1 VHAGRDK
8 AARSTSHVA
17 RYTQPMRTA
26 GLTLLILSLA
36 ISANASSQRRRTAPA
51 RKPAAPAPLKMAPAE
66 VKCPE
71 SLGIGVRTG
80 ASYCFV
86 LAGREPGEGVLV
98 SIPPHTGTATLMF
111 DLHNRHTYS
120 EEDIRAGRG
129 FAKYT
134 AVVAALSMKGELLG
148 RGAVQ
153 TEFRAA
159 QDLYERVAGGA
170 GPGGVKAVAPLGRE
184 QVTVAIPAGVDTVS
198 LLGEILDA
206 TTSAGHETAT
216 PGRTVAIV
224 SNVRVEYRP
233 APAGHKR

>member
-1 VHAGRDK
+1 
-8 AARSTSHVA
+8 
-17 RYTQPMRTA
+17 MRTA
-26 GLTLLILSLA
+26 GLILMILSMTVSLG
-36 ISANASSQRRRTAPA
+36 ASQQRRRQAPAPA
-51 RKPAAPAPLKMAPAE
+51 RKPVPAAPLKVAPAD

-71 SLGIGVRTG
+71 VLGTGARTG

-98 SIPPHTGTATLMF
+98 SIPPHTGPATLMF

-134 AVVAALSMKGELLG
+134 AVVAVLSMKGDLLG

-153 TEFRAA
+153 TEFRTAL
-159 QDLYERVAGGA
+159 DLHERVSGGA

-184 QVTVAIPAGVDTVS
+184 QVTVSIPAGLDSVS
-198 LLGEILDA
+198 LLGEVLDA
-206 TTSAGHETAT
+206 TTSAGRETAT

-224 SNVRVEYRP
+224 SNVRLEYRP
-233 APAGHKR
+233 APVRAPRK

>member
-1 VHAGRDK
+1 
-8 AARSTSHVA
+8 
-17 RYTQPMRTA
+17 MRTA
-26 GLTLLILSLA
+26 SFVLLILSLTV
-36 ISANASSQRRRTAPA
+36 SADASQQRRRAAPV
-51 RKPAAPAPLKMAPAE
+51 RKPVPPAPLKTAPAD

-71 SLGIGVRTG
+71 VLGTGVRTG

-86 LAGREPGEGVLV
+86 LAGREPGQGVLV
-98 SIPPHTGTATLMF
+98 SIPSHTGPATLLF

-120 EEDIRAGRG
+120 EEDIRAGR
-129 FAKYT
+129 AYSKYT
-134 AVVAALSMKGELLG
+134 AVVAVLSMKGDLLG

-153 TEFRAA
+153 TEFRTAL
-159 QDLYERVAGGA
+159 DLHERVSGGA

-184 QVTVAIPAGVDTVS
+184 QVSIPIPAGLDVVS
-198 LLGEILDA
+198 LLGEVLDA

-233 APAGHKR
+233 APAPASKR

>member
-1 VHAGRDK
+1 
-8 AARSTSHVA
+8 
-17 RYTQPMRTA
+17 MRTA
-26 GLTLLILSLA
+26 GLILMILSMTMS
-36 ISANASSQRRRTAPA
+36 IDASQQRRRPAPAPA
-51 RKPAAPAPLKMAPAE
+51 RKPVPAVPLKVAPAD

-71 SLGIGVRTG
+71 VLGTGVRTG

-98 SIPPHTGTATLMF
+98 SIPPHTGPATLMF

-134 AVVAALSMKGELLG
+134 AVVAVLSLKGDLLG

-153 TEFRAA
+153 TEFRTAL
-159 QDLYERVAGGA
+159 DLHERVSGGA

-184 QVTVAIPAGVDTVS
+184 QVTVSIPAGLDTVS
-198 LLGEILDA
+198 LLGEVLDA

-233 APAGHKR
+233 AAARPAPKR